1 MSTISILPLHT
12 IAIIPTIAWI
22 KGQQAAVKSIGRVA
36 DAVSTIPGVG
46 QIKALLAAEL
56 QKRIDAIIPMAK
68 ALIRALIMKALMENL
83 VKLPWEKFVKAINKI
98 IEKVNKVIDTINAA
112 IEILKTL
119 LKPIFPII
127 ILLTIAYV
135 VAKIITMIPSFGG
148 GWGFIVSATAI
159 GNAAGAVETAAEKML
174 LEIKP
179 IPASVLSGLLQLLAV
194 ASFLMILQNLIN
206 AFMAKQMAMA
216 NSANVAANKTAEDW
230 ATSSEDNTET
240 LENFSSD
247 NTNSALND
255 ALAAALNTSD
265 SSALNADNI
274 IVDNMI
280 ERLSINEQMN
290 QIDSR
295 LSGIG
300 IKPSEFGDCHLPDG
314 TISQLTPEDCA
325 EAGGIFGYG
334 SPPDNP
340 PSPPS
345 SPYTD
350 ADGNVWAWVDPPGE
364 WQLVGGPNYQGISEK
379 EKKDL
384 LLMKSALGDELDK
397 LGGTLTA
404 EEVASVPPEIV
415 EQVSE
420 VFDGLGTEIITSLLN
435 PDPNVTVEEATKNFG
450 TRYGFYQQETTST
463 GD

>member
-1 MSTISILPLHT
+1 
-12 IAIIPTIAWI
+12 
-22 KGQQAAVKSIGRVA
+22 
-36 DAVSTIPGVG
+36 
-46 QIKALLAAEL
+46 
-56 QKRIDAIIPMAK
+56 
-68 ALIRALIMKALMENL
+68 
-83 VKLPWEKFVKAINKI
+83 
-98 IEKVNKVIDTINAA
+98 
-112 IEILKTL
+112 
-119 LKPIFPII
+119 
-127 ILLTIAYV
+127 
-135 VAKIITMIPSFGG
+135 
-148 GWGFIVSATAI
+148 
-159 GNAAGAVETAAEKML
+159 
-174 LEIKP
+174 
-179 IPASVLSGLLQLLAV
+179 
-194 ASFLMILQNLIN
+194 
-206 AFMAKQMAMA
+206 MAKQMAMA

-230 ATSSEDNTET
+230 AASSEDNTET

-247 NTNSALND
+247 NTNSALDD

-379 EKKDL
+379 EKKNL

-415 EQVSE
+415 EQVGE

>member
-1 MSTISILPLHT
+1 MATISILPLHT

-22 KGQQAAVKSIGRVA
+22 KSQQAAVKSIGKVA
-36 DAVSTIPGVG
+36 DAVSSIPGVG

-56 QKRIDAIIPMAK
+56 QKRIDGIIPMAK
-68 ALIRALIMKALMENL
+68 ALIRALIMKTLMENL
-83 VKLPWEKFVKAINKI
+83 VKLPWEKFVKAVNKI

-112 IEILKTL
+112 INILKSL
-119 LKPIFPII
+119 LAPIFPII
-127 ILLTIAYV
+127 IVLTIAYV
-135 VAKIITMIPSFGG
+135 VAKIISMIPSFGG
-148 GWGFIVSATAI
+148 GWGFVVTATSI
-159 GNAAGAVETAAEKML
+159 GNTAGAIQTAAEKML
-174 LEIKP
+174 LELKP

-194 ASFLMILQNLIN
+194 ASFLAILQALIT
-206 AFMAKQMAMA
+206 AFMAKQAAMA
-216 NSANVAANKTAEDW
+216 GSANEAANKTADDW
-230 ATSSEDNTET
+230 ANSSEDNTET

-247 NTNSALND
+247 SSNANLNSAL
-255 ALAAALNTSD
+255 ASALNTSD
-265 SSALNADNI
+265 NSALNSENI
-274 IVDNMI
+274 LVDNMI
-280 ERLSINEQMN
+280 ERLSINGQMN

-300 IKPSEFGDCHLPDG
+300 VKASEFGDCHLPDG

-325 EAGGIFGYG
+325 EAGGVFGYG

-350 ADGNVWAWVDPPGE
+350 GDGNVWAWVDPPGE
-364 WQLVGGPNYQGISEK
+364 WQLVGGPNYQGVSDEEK
-379 EKKDL
+379 RDL
-384 LLMKSALGDELDK
+384 LIMKDALGEELNK
-397 LGGTLTA
+397 LGGPLTA

-435 PDPNVTVEEATKNFG
+435 PDPNVTVEDATKNFG
-450 TRYGFYQQETTST
+450 SRYGFYQQETTST